1 MKDICSRC
9 PNYHSD
15 ICSAYPN
22 CGFFNYSDIYL
33 KDLLDELEE
42 KNQLNQKNVKA
53 LMLLVGRKIEKGL
66 KIESYI
72 LDDFIT
78 GLFVIINFNNN
89 TSLSLDITCN
99 DEVENTNTITE
110 SINYNIDDILKEE

>member
-15 ICSAYPN
+15 ICLAYPD
-22 CGFFNYSDIYL
+22 CGFFNYSDIYF

-42 KNQLNQKNVKA
+42 KNQLGQKNVKA
-53 LMLLVGRKIEKGL
+53 LILLVERKIEKGL
-66 KIESYI
+66 KIESYV

-78 GLFVIINFNNN
+78 GLYVMINFNNN
-89 TSLSLDITCN
+89 TSLSLNITCN
-99 DEVENTNTITE
+99 DGLDDTSIITE
-110 SINYNIDDILKEE
+110 SIDYNIDDILMR